1 MEELLQGTVIQLLG
15 IVIGGILAIA
25 SAYMT
30 LFVAKAT
37 QKAKVETEKLNDERQ
52 RKMINSTLNKVDELL
67 KTNIIALENTVK
79 KDMLELIA
87 DGKIEKDELK
97 KLAQDVKENVLNQ
110 LGNDSL
116 AILNDSLALT
126 SANFSSILA
135 SKYPLTSPKE
145 SFKIANESLP
155 N

>member
-1 MEELLQGTVIQLLG
+1 MEELLQNTVIQLLG

-37 QKAKVETEKLNDERQ
+37 QKAKAETEKLNDERQ
-52 RKMINSTLNKVDELL
+52 RKIVNATLNRVDELL
-67 KTNIIALENTVK
+67 RTNIIALENTAK
-79 KDMLELIA
+79 KDMLALID

-110 LGNDSL
+110 LGDDSL
-116 AILNDSLALT
+116 AILNDTLGDVNGYLEARIEEKLAE
-126 SANFSSILA
+126 I
-135 SKYPLTSPKE
+135 KVKG
-145 SFKIANESLP
+145 I
-155 N
+155 

>member
-1 MEELLQGTVIQLLG
+1 METLLENTVIQLLG
-15 IVIGGILAIA
+15 IIIGGLLAIA

-37 QKAKVETEKLNDERQ
+37 QRAKIETEKLNDERQ
-52 RKMINSTLNKVDELL
+52 KAIVDATLDKVDELL

-97 KLAQDVKENVLNQ
+97 KLAEDVKINVINQ
-110 LGNDSL
+110 LGEGSM
-116 AILNDSLALT
+116 AILNETLGDVNGYLEVRIEEKLAE
-126 SANFSSILA
+126 I
-135 SKYPLTSPKE
+135 KKE
-145 SFKIANESLP
+145 I
-155 N
+155 

>member
-1 MEELLQGTVIQLLG
+1 MEELLQGTVVQLLG

-37 QKAKVETEKLNDERQ
+37 QKAKIETEKLNDERQ
-52 RKMINSTLNKVDELL
+52 RRIVNATLDKVDELL
-67 KTNIIALENTVK
+67 RTNIIALENTVK
-79 KDMLELIA
+79 KDMLVLIA

-97 KLAQDVKENVLNQ
+97 TLAKNVKENVLNQ

-116 AILNDSLALT
+116 AVLNDALGDVNGYLEARIEEKLVEIKST
-126 SANFSSILA
+126 VI
-135 SKYPLTSPKE
+135 K
-145 SFKIANESLP
+145 
-155 N
+155 

>member
-1 MEELLQGTVIQLLG
+1 METLLENTVIQLLG
-15 IVIGGILAIA
+15 IVIGGLLAIA

-52 RKMINSTLNKVDELL
+52 KAIVDATLDKVDELL

-87 DGKIEKDELK
+87 DGKIEKEELK
-97 KLAQDVKENVLNQ
+97 KLAENVKINVINQ
-110 LGNDSL
+110 LGEGSM
-116 AILNDSLALT
+116 AILNETLGDVNGYLEVRIEEKLAE
-126 SANFSSILA
+126 I
-135 SKYPLTSPKE
+135 KKE
-145 SFKIANESLP
+145 I
-155 N
+155 

>member
-1 MEELLQGTVIQLLG
+1 METLLENTVIQLLG
-15 IVIGGILAIA
+15 IIIGGLLAIA

-37 QKAKVETEKLNDERQ
+37 QRAKVETEKLNDERQ
-52 RKMINSTLNKVDELL
+52 KAIVDATLDKVDELL

-97 KLAQDVKENVLNQ
+97 KLAENVKINVINQ
-110 LGNDSL
+110 LGEGSMT
-116 AILNDSLALT
+116 ILNETLGDVNGYLEVRIEEKLAE
-126 SANFSSILA
+126 I
-135 SKYPLTSPKE
+135 KKE
-145 SFKIANESLP
+145 I
-155 N
+155 

>member
-1 MEELLQGTVIQLLG
+1 METLLENTVIQLLG
-15 IVIGGILAIA
+15 IIIGGLLAIA

-37 QKAKVETEKLNDERQ
+37 QRAKIETEKLNDERQ
-52 RKMINSTLNKVDELL
+52 KAIVDATLDKVDELL

-97 KLAQDVKENVLNQ
+97 KLAEDVKINVINQ
-110 LGNDSL
+110 LGEGSM
-116 AILNDSLALT
+116 AILNEALGDVNGYLEVRIEEKLAE
-126 SANFSSILA
+126 I
-135 SKYPLTSPKE
+135 KKE
-145 SFKIANESLP
+145 I
-155 N
+155 

>member
-1 MEELLQGTVIQLLG
+1 METLLENTVIQLLG
-15 IVIGGILAIA
+15 IIIGGLLAIA

-37 QKAKVETEKLNDERQ
+37 QRAKIETEKLNDERQ
-52 RKMINSTLNKVDELL
+52 KAIVDATLDKVDELL

-97 KLAQDVKENVLNQ
+97 KLAENVKINVINQ
-110 LGNDSL
+110 LGEGSI
-116 AILNDSLALT
+116 AILNETLGDVNGYLEVRIEEKLAE
-126 SANFSSILA
+126 I
-135 SKYPLTSPKE
+135 KKE
-145 SFKIANESLP
+145 I
-155 N
+155 

>member
-1 MEELLQGTVIQLLG
+1 MEALLENTVIQLLG
-15 IVIGGILAIA
+15 IIIGGLLAIA

-37 QKAKVETEKLNDERQ
+37 QRAKIETEKLNDERQ
-52 RKMINSTLNKVDELL
+52 KAIVDATLDKVDELL

-97 KLAQDVKENVLNQ
+97 KLAENVKINVINQ
-110 LGNDSL
+110 LGEGSM
-116 AILNDSLALT
+116 AILNETLGDVNGYLEVRIEEKLAE
-126 SANFSSILA
+126 I
-135 SKYPLTSPKE
+135 KKE
-145 SFKIANESLP
+145 I
-155 N
+155 

>member
-1 MEELLQGTVIQLLG
+1 MEELLQNTVIQLLG

-37 QKAKVETEKLNDERQ
+37 QKAKAETEKLNDERQ
-52 RKMINSTLNKVDELL
+52 RKIINATLNKVDELL
-67 KTNIIALENTVK
+67 RTNIIALENTVK

-97 KLAQDVKENVLNQ
+97 KLAQDVKINVLNQ
-110 LGNDSL
+110 LGEDSL
-116 AILNDSLALT
+116 AILNDTLGDVNGYLEVRIEEKLAEIK
-126 SANFSSILA
+126 AKNI
-135 SKYPLTSPKE
+135 
-145 SFKIANESLP
+145 
-155 N
+155 

>member
-1 MEELLQGTVIQLLG
+1 MEELLQGTVVQLLG

-37 QKAKVETEKLNDERQ
+37 QRAKIETEKLNDERQ
-52 RKMINSTLNKVDELL
+52 RKMVNATLDKVDELL

-97 KLAQDVKENVLNQ
+97 KLAKNVKENVLNQ
-110 LGNDSL
+110 LGEDSL
-116 AILNDSLALT
+116 AILNDTLGDVNGYLEARIEEKLAEIKST
-126 SANFSSILA
+126 MI
-135 SKYPLTSPKE
+135 K
-145 SFKIANESLP
+145 
-155 N
+155 

>member
-1 MEELLQGTVIQLLG
+1 MEELLQNTVIQLLG

-37 QKAKVETEKLNDERQ
+37 QKAKAETEKLNDERQ
-52 RKMINSTLNKVDELL
+52 RKIINATLNKVDELL

-79 KDMLELIA
+79 KDMLALID

-97 KLAQDVKENVLNQ
+97 KLAQDVKINVLNQ
-110 LGNDSL
+110 LGEDSL
-116 AILNDSLALT
+116 AILNDTLGDVNGYLEARIEEKLAEIK
-126 SANFSSILA
+126 AKDI
-135 SKYPLTSPKE
+135 
-145 SFKIANESLP
+145 
-155 N
+155 

>member
-1 MEELLQGTVIQLLG
+1 METLLENTVIQLLG
-15 IVIGGILAIA
+15 IIIGGLLAIA

-37 QKAKVETEKLNDERQ
+37 QRAKIETEKLNDERQ
-52 RKMINSTLNKVDELL
+52 RKIVNATLDKVDELL

-79 KDMLELIA
+79 KDMLVLIA

-97 KLAQDVKENVLNQ
+97 TLAKNVKENVLNQ

-116 AILNDSLALT
+116 AVLNDALGDVNGYLEVRIEEKLAE
-126 SANFSSILA
+126 I
-135 SKYPLTSPKE
+135 KKE
-145 SFKIANESLP
+145 I
-155 N
+155 